1 MNLIYLFINNEA
13 RSLGVREEV
22 FFFFFFRNIGY
33 MLERRPTSPSN

>member
-22 FFFFFFRNIGY
+22 FFYFFRNIEY